1 MNPLDNPLV
10 FAVACF
16 GSIGPVLGLGIL
28 IPNTGVILAKLFALV
43 FGEQIF
49 AKVTGQQTGSV
60 LIDPNEL
67 DEFKEQH
74 VPQEAAG
81 KEAVKEGSTV

>member
-16 GSIGPVLGLGIL
+16 GTIGPVLGLGIL
-28 IPNTGVILAKLFALV
+28 IPNTGVFLAKLFALV
-43 FGEQIF
+43 FGEQLF
-49 AKVTGQQTGSV
+49 SKMTGKQTGST

-67 DEFKEQH
+67 EEFKKQ
-74 VPQEAAG
+74 
-81 KEAVKEGSTV
+81 